1 MSNFK
6 KMIAIIG
13 TTGGIGQSFLDQYI
27 ADDQVLHIYSF
38 ARRELNINSEKVTH
52 HYIDIC
58 NESTIKT
65 ATESLPENLHFDI
78 IIVATGILH
87 SNKIKP
93 EKTINSLTASS
104 FLDVLQINTAGP
116 ALALKYFLPYL
127 RPKTRAVFAVL
138 SARVGSI
145 SDNQLGG
152 WYSYRASKAAL
163 NMIIKTTAIEQQRKH
178 TDHIIVGLHPG
189 SVDTPLSKPFQQR
202 SKNTFF
208 TPENS
213 VLYLSIS
220 SFLSLCGIPKLAA
233 FTLVKVSSITS
244 PSGS

>member
-1 MSNFK
+1 MTNFK
-6 KMIAIIG
+6 KNIAIIG
-13 TTGGIGQSFLDQYI
+13 TTGGIGQAFLDQYI
-27 ADDQVLHIYSF
+27 ADDQVSHIYSF
-38 ARRELNINSEKVTH
+38 ARRDLNINSEKVTH

-65 ATESLPENLHFDI
+65 ATESLPENIHFDI

-104 FLDVLQINTAGP
+104 FLDVLQINTVGP

-127 RPKTRAVFAVL
+127 RPKKRAIFAIL

-145 SDNQLGG
+145 SDNRLGG

-163 NMIIKTTAIEQQRKH
+163 NMMIKTTAIEQQRI
-178 TDHIIVGLHPG
+178 DPEHIIIGLHPG
-189 SVDTPLSKPFQQR
+189 SVDTILSKPYQKR

-208 TPENS
+208 TPKQS
-213 VLYLSIS
+213 ALYLVELINNCTQDNSGTILDWS
-220 SFLSLCGIPKLAA
+220 GKKILS
-233 FTLVKVSSITS
+233 
-244 PSGS
+244 